1 MLVNLSISNFSL
13 IEHLEVKLEKGF
25 TVITGETGSG
35 KSILFNALNLLL
47 GQRADFSLIGQNS
60 SKAIVEGEFLIDES
74 YISFFLENDLDYS
87 NNTIIR
93 REINNQSR
101 SRIFINDTPVSLT
114 LIKEFSSKLI
124 QIHSQYNTLQLND
137 VNYQLEILD
146 VLSETEIEKRKY
158 SEKFLDFKKLEK
170 KIKSIKKNIDQKIKS
185 IDYNSFILNELKL
198 LNLETIDYNQIE
210 IQLKKNENIEE
221 LLKVYNVTEKHL
233 GNDGGV
239 LDILENIKSQIS
251 LMLEYDDSL
260 VEIHSRIDS
269 VILELKDVE
278 AQSISSFEE
287 LNGLQENDSELLIQ
301 QLDAYNKLL
310 NKHRLNNQKELL
322 HFQYEIEEKMNSID
336 EESLE
341 FKNLTVLFNEKRE
354 MIIKNAK
361 ELHDLRLKSL
371 PFVCSN
377 IQNILKNL
385 KLPHTKLDFN
395 LKKINEPDI
404 NGCSEVDFLFSANI
418 NLVPVPIYKAASG
431 GELSRLMLALQK
443 MISEKKKLP
452 TILFDEIDTGVSGDV
467 AYKLGKLLSLMSNNV
482 QIIAITHL
490 PQVAAKAH
498 QHFKVNKININ
509 NTASS
514 NLTKL
519 NDSERVEEIARLM
532 SGEIISNAAI
542 ENAKN
547 LILAK

>member
-221 LLKVYNVTEKHL
+221 LLKVYNVTEKYL

-287 LNGLQENDSELLIQ
+287 LNGLQ
-301 QLDAYNKLL
+301 
-310 NKHRLNNQKELL
+310 
-322 HFQYEIEEKMNSID
+322 
-336 EESLE
+336 
-341 FKNLTVLFNEKRE
+341 
-354 MIIKNAK
+354 
-361 ELHDLRLKSL
+361 
-371 PFVCSN
+371 
-377 IQNILKNL
+377 
-385 KLPHTKLDFN
+385 
-395 LKKINEPDI
+395 
-404 NGCSEVDFLFSANI
+404 
-418 NLVPVPIYKAASG
+418 
-431 GELSRLMLALQK
+431 
-443 MISEKKKLP
+443 
-452 TILFDEIDTGVSGDV
+452 
-467 AYKLGKLLSLMSNNV
+467 
-482 QIIAITHL
+482 
-490 PQVAAKAH
+490 
-498 QHFKVNKININ
+498 
-509 NTASS
+509 
-514 NLTKL
+514 
-519 NDSERVEEIARLM
+519 
-532 SGEIISNAAI
+532 
-542 ENAKN
+542 
-547 LILAK
+547 